1 MPVTLLADVLS
12 AADSALSLKDFERAE
27 QLLSQA
33 KRLDPVSI
41 ELQVMSARLAL
52 MQNQHEE
59 ARRILDDV
67 LPRVPKHG
75 EALMLRGLIC
85 ENSGDVDGALSHFE
99 RSTRFGPT
107 APVAWFN
114 LGRAL
119 LGTNRLAE
127 AAMAFERAST
137 LAPENLSFLLTR
149 AQTLTR
155 LGHHRPAA
163 ILCLQCIE
171 RQVIN
176 PFFIVGLAEALGG
189 DGDQSLADELL
200 AAGSKCSPATGVFD
214 SKRSAIALERRDLEG
229 AVRFAREA
237 CRRQPDCA
245 EFLLE
250 LAELET
256 MRQNFDE
263 ARGAAERVLALAP
276 NHWRANHVLGIG
288 FEARG
293 FTEKAISFYRQAAR
307 LAPTE
312 VAPLKRLTSLLIA
325 VRSRSAINEAWLLLT
340 RFTDDAPL
348 NPETAAL
355 LRALSMVKLIRKTG
369 TKRPALLHLS
379 TVFKAR

>member
-1 MPVTLLADVLS
+1 MTTFADVLA
-12 AADSALSLKDFERAE
+12 AADSALNLKDFDQAER
-27 QLLSQA
+27 LLSQA
-33 KRLDPVSI
+33 RGLDPFSI
-41 ELQVMSARLAL
+41 DLLVMSARLAL
-52 MQNQHEE
+52 LQNKHEQ
-59 ARRILDDV
+59 ARCILDHA
-67 LPRVPKHG
+67 LARAPKHAL
-75 EALMLRGLIC
+75 ALMLRGLIC
-85 ENSGDVDGALSHFE
+85 ETAGDLNGAVSFFE

-107 APVAWFN
+107 APLAWFN

-119 LGTNRLAE
+119 LETNRLAE

-137 LAPENLSFLLTR
+137 LAPDNLSFLLTR

-163 ILCLQCIE
+163 NLCLRCIE
-171 RQVIN
+171 HHVIN
-176 PFFIVGLAEALGG
+176 PFFVVELATALRDAGELT
-189 DGDQSLADELL
+189 LADELL
-200 AAGSKCSPATGVFD
+200 AAGSKHSPGNGVFD
-214 SKRSAIALERRDLEG
+214 SKRSALALERREVEG

-263 ARGAAERVLALAP
+263 ARGAAERVLALFP
-276 NHWRANHVLGIG
+276 THWRANHVLGIA

-293 FTEKAISFYRQAAR
+293 LTEKAISFYRQAAR
-307 LAPTE
+307 LAPNE

-325 VRSRSAINEAWLLLT
+325 VRSRSAINEAWQLLT
-340 RFTDDAPL
+340 RYTDEAPL
-348 NPETAAL
+348 TPETAEM
-355 LRALSMVKLIRKTG
+355 LRALSVVKLLRKTVM
-369 TKRPALLHLS
+369 KRPALLHLS